1 MMTNSAGMIRTMITY
16 GLCILFAVV
25 MGYILTDVGLQPT
38 YQNLFAL
45 GLLAAL
51 VLSPIFIKWHYP
63 MMVFGLGLPVW
74 VFFLKGSPPVWEI
87 VVIISLGIA
96 IVERT
101 VQRKQKWLSAPS
113 VAWPLFFTILMVLI
127 TARLTGGFGLHTMG
141 NEVGGG
147 KKYIALFLGIATFF
161 ALTSRKI
168 PEERR
173 NFYIGLYFLAG
184 LPSFFGDLGPI
195 LPSPLNYINI
205 LIPPSV
211 RPDQDWQLGIT
222 RLGALGTTA
231 KVVIFFMLAKFGLRG
246 IFTGNKALWRAPLF
260 FLMFACSMLGGFRNE
275 IFTLAVICFLMFF
288 LEGLQRTRLL
298 PLFVMIGVTVSCLLV
313 PFARHL
319 PYTFQRSLSF
329 LPLDIDP
336 TARLDAEGSSEWR
349 FKMWHD
355 LWPQVP
361 QYLLLGKGYAL
372 TFEDFQMLQG
382 GSLANGAEAQMNAG
396 EDALAVAGDYHSGPL
411 STLIPFG
418 VWGAITFLWFMLA
431 GLRVVYRNFK
441 YGDPQLRIVNVF
453 LLAEYFTH
461 MLSYLFIYGAYSN
474 DVFGFAKTAGFSIA
488 LNGGVLGPKTQ
499 PQPAVK
505 PQVKT
510 FLRPELQPV

>member
-1 MMTNSAGMIRTMITY
+1 MITY

-63 MMVFGLGLPVW
+63 IMVFGLGLPVM
-74 VFFLKGSPPVWEI
+74 VFFLKGSPPIWEI

-113 VAWPLFFTILMVLI
+113 MVWPLFFTILMVLI
-127 TARLTGGFGLHTMG
+127 TAKLTGGFGLHTMG

-161 ALTSRKI
+161 ALTTRKI
-168 PEERR
+168 PDERR
-173 NFYIGLYFLAG
+173 NFYIGLFFLSG
-184 LPSFFGDLGPI
+184 LPAFFGDLGPI

-205 LIPPSV
+205 LIPSSL
-211 RPDQDWQLGIT
+211 RPDQEWQLGIT

-231 KVVIFFMLAKFGLRG
+231 KVVILFLLAKYGLRG
-246 IFTGNKALWRAPLF
+246 IFTGNKALWRIPLF
-260 FLMFACSMLGGFRNE
+260 FFMFVCSMLGGFRNE
-275 IFTLAVICFLMFF
+275 IFTLAMICISMFF

-298 PLFVMIGVTVSCLLV
+298 PLFAMIGITVGCLLV
-313 PFARHL
+313 PFAHHL

-336 TARLDAEGSSEWR
+336 AARADAEGSTEWR
-349 FKMWHD
+349 FRMWQD

-372 TFEDFQMLQG
+372 TSEDFQMLQG
-382 GSLANGAEAQMNAG
+382 GTLANGAEAQMDAS
-396 EDALAVAGDYHSGPL
+396 EEALAIAGDYHNGPL

-418 VWGAITFLWFMLA
+418 LWGGITFLWFMFA

-441 YGDPQLRIVNVF
+441 YADPQLRIVNSF

-461 MLSYLFIYGAYSN
+461 MLSYFFIYGAYTN
-474 DVFGFAKTAGFSIA
+474 DLFGFARTAGFSIA

-499 PQPAVK
+499 PQPALQ

-510 FLRPELQPV
+510 VLRPELQAV